1 MAAVRAARSANVFI
15 IFVVLDNPNSRVS
28 EEECDLFYFVNRR
41 TQSVTEPWCCAAG
54 LHPGHQGAHI
64 QRAGRAARDP
74 LLHGRVPLPL
84 LRHPA
89 RCQRLAGD
97 PERRAQTVV

>member
-1 MAAVRAARSANVFI
+1 MAAVRAARSGNVFV

-28 EEECDLFYFVNRR
+28 EEESDLFYFLNLRIQCV
-41 TQSVTEPWCCAAG
+41 VKCWCCAAG

-64 QRAGRAARDP
+64 QRAGRTTRDP
-74 LLHGRVPLPL
+74 LLHGGVPLPF
-84 LRHPA
+84 LRYPA

-97 PERRAQTVV
+97 PE